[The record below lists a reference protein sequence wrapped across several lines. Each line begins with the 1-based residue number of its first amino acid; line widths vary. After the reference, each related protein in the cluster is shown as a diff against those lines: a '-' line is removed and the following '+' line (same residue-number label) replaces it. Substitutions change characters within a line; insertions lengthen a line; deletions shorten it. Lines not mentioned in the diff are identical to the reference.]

1 MKLLTAIVVAGA
13 IMATTAVGA
22 GSLATGAVR
31 PGPPSPPSPT
41 PTGTTAT
48 HGSHATRDGD
58 VRVAPLR
65 RVVPPDLLV
74 VGDEPLSRR
83 SVKAVGKLPGVVETT
98 RVSAGSVRV
107 GSGRVSLL
115 GVDPSTFRAWTPP
128 PSAESDA
135 LWRALAYD
143 QLVLSFHAR
152 RARDLHLGHSYEVAG
167 TRVVRLRL
175 GAVAALGLPDV
186 DGLVTPSSAGALGL
200 TKHAGL
206 LVNAPSARI
215 GKLAHAA
222 HKIVGRGAQ
231 VHKLRRPEHAKQP
244 GETGDG
250 NAVPLAEARTY
261 KQLYQLAAQ
270 RCSGLSWT
278 VLAAIG
284 QVESGHGQNMG
295 PSSAG
300 ALGPMQFLPSTWRR
314 YGVDGDGDGRTDIGN
329 PYDAIPAAADYL
341 CRSGAGEGGQA
352 LYKAVYA
359 YNHSDSYV
367 QKVLALAGQYA
378 DNG

>member
-1 MKLLTAIVVAGA
+1 TGST
-13 IMATTAVGA
+13 ATTGSRATPAESA
-22 GSLATGAVR
+22 G
-31 PGPPSPPSPT
+31 
-41 PTGTTAT
+41 
-48 HGSHATRDGD
+48 

-74 VGDEPLSRR
+74 VGGKPLRR
-83 SVKAVGKLPGVVETT
+83 RAVKAVTKLPGVVEVT
-98 RVSAGSVRV
+98 RVSAGTARV
-107 GSGRVSLL
+107 GGGRVSLL

-152 RARDLHLGHSYEVAG
+152 RARDVRLGRRYDVAG
-167 TRVVRLRL
+167 ARVVRLRL
-175 GAVAALGLPDV
+175 GAVAAIGLPGV
-186 DGLVTPSSAGALGL
+186 DGLVTPSTAGALGL

-206 LVNAPSARI
+206 LINAPSARI
-215 GKLAHAA
+215 GKLARAVHDA
-222 HKIVGRGAQ
+222 VGHGVSVR
-231 VHKLRRPEHAKQP
+231 KLRRDVQPVPSKQP
-244 GETGDG
+244 GGKHG
-250 NAVPLAEARTY
+250 QARIPLAEARTY
-261 KQLYQLAAQ
+261 LQLYQLSAQ
-270 RCSGLSWT
+270 RCPGLSWT

-300 ALGPMQFLPSTWRR
+300 ALGPMQFLPSTWQT
-314 YGVDGDGDGRTDIGN
+314 YGVDGDGDGSEDIAN

-341 CRSGAGEGGQA
+341 CRAGAGEGGQS
-352 LYKAVYA
+352 LYDAVYA

-367 QKVLALAGQYA
+367 QQVLALAEQYA
-378 DNG
+378 EHG